1 MQIGGGG
8 GNIPNHPAHLHRI
21 IRNPCPLKPGCRKVY
36 FGTKYLSCHAWPFK
50 QFIDRY
56 GNQKRRTVTVFY
68 FLFLTKA
75 ATGSDLQCIPQPFNR
90 TNLNLHI
97 HPHMPSAGKF
107 TYPGIGLRILHCDA
121 MGKVNPLNSC
131 VDSAKSITPST
142 CKTTTTHLKVSNSQ
156 WSFHILVSPVHL
168 MSPPISR
175 INPPPPRRLSN
186 SSHTNHVQIFRIQNF
201 PHRTRT
207 RPPSVWPR
215 FQHTRLLD
223 CRHGRVWWIS
233 FWL

>member
-1 MQIGGGG
+1 M
-8 GNIPNHPAHLHRI
+8 
-21 IRNPCPLKPGCRKVY
+21 
-36 FGTKYLSCHAWPFK
+36 
-50 QFIDRY
+50 
-56 GNQKRRTVTVFY
+56 
-68 FLFLTKA
+68 
-75 ATGSDLQCIPQPFNR
+75 
-90 TNLNLHI
+90 HI
-97 HPHMPSAGKF
+97 HTSTVQLNKPYSPHSPPHAISWQVHLSGSLGWGFSSIAS
-107 TYPGIGLRILHCDA
+107 LNA

-142 CKTTTTHLKVSNSQ
+142 HKTTTTHLKVSNSQ

-168 MSPPISR
+168 MSPSISR
-175 INPPPPRRLSN
+175 INPPRPRLLSN

-215 FQHTRLLD
+215 FQLTRLLD